1 MSHKITFNGNE
12 SKQESEKIY
21 LTETKTQLHFQERH
35 SEQKLRI
42 TVVAMLNEKQGFR
55 KKETQTMVVAHRK

>member
-1 MSHKITFNGNE
+1 MGTKANKNR
-12 SKQESEKIY
+12 KKIY